1 MKENKERGLIQDG
14 RVEECA
20 LISSYE
26 STKIVTSC

>member
-1 MKENKERGLIQDG
+1 MKENKERGLVQDG

-20 LISSYE
+20 LISYYE